1 MRVGAVTENVSDT
14 DIAAVI
20 SGEETAAAA
29 VQGAGLVLA
38 GESPQLVQLVQ
49 LVLGAAGRRHAGHGR
64 ARPGPRQPD
73 THEGKGAA
81 DGHSGLRNI
90 LYRYS
95 VSEDV
100 ELVVDID
107 IQISRIT
114 SPV

>member
-1 MRVGAVTENVSDT
+1 MRVGAVAENVSDA

-20 SGEETAAAA
+20 RGEEAAAAA
-29 VQGAGLVLA
+29 VQGAGLVVA

-73 THEGKGAA
+73 THEGQGAA
-81 DGHSGLRNI
+81 DGHGGLRNI

-100 ELVVDID
+100 EL
-107 IQISRIT
+107 
-114 SPV
+114 

>member
-1 MRVGAVTENVSDT
+1 MRVGAVAENVSDA

-20 SGEETAAAA
+20 RGEEAAA
-29 VQGAGLVLA
+29 AGLVLA
-38 GESPQLVQLVQ
+38 GESPQLVQLLQ

-73 THEGKGAA
+73 THEGQGAA
-81 DGHSGLRNI
+81 DGHGGLRNI

-100 ELVVDID
+100 EL
-107 IQISRIT
+107 
-114 SPV
+114 